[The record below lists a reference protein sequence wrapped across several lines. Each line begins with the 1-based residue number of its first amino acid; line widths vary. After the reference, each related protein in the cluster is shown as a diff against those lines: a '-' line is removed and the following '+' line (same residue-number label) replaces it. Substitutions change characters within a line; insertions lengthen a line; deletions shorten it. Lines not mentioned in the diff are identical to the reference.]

1 VNSGQWGHGTGVDCA
16 GPSPQLPQ
24 RIRCISGCNCET
36 LLIYAN
42 LANAARFVK
51 RQ

>member
-1 VNSGQWGHGTGVDCA
+1 MWCVCVCVRGLVA
-16 GPSPQLPQ
+16 

-42 LANAARFVK
+42 LADAADAAARFVQ